1 MRAVYTLFKTIA
13 TASTSMPLLHRNFDF
28 KFKTRT
34 KPLNVV
40 IYQSSL
46 VKALLASYHL
56 NCFLYLNCFS
66 QVYTHSIVMQCY
78 YYTVINTI
86 VSVGFTVDLTLH
98 VASYKKIEEGIVL
111 HLFKYFH

>member
-1 MRAVYTLFKTIA
+1 
-13 TASTSMPLLHRNFDF
+13 
-28 KFKTRT
+28 
-34 KPLNVV
+34 
-40 IYQSSL
+40 
-46 VKALLASYHL
+46 
-56 NCFLYLNCFS
+56 
-66 QVYTHSIVMQCY
+66 MQCY